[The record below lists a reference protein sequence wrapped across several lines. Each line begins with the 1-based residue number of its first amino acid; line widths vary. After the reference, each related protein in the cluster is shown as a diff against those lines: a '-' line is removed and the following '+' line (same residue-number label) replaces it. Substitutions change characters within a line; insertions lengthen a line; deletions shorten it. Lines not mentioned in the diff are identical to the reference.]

1 MWLAGTQGDPWRP
14 SSTPAGAALRPPQ
27 AQGAAASPVPL
38 LGGPSQNCLE
48 QLQPLE
54 HINRENRQTEEL
66 RIFLSLWKGSQTH
79 LAPRNPRDAATCSH
93 SLRPGPERKAWQGRE
108 PRLQQ
113 GRGGGCSQKNL
124 TPRPS
129 SSVIISALC
138 SCCRACRARSSVAS
152 SKPWNSR
159 EGQRFPSTGRKK
171 QQ

>member
-14 SSTPAGAALRPPQ
+14 SSTPAGAALRPSQ

-79 LAPRNPRDAATCSH
+79 LAPRCSYLQSQLEARPREEGLARERAQTAAGKGRRLLSEELDSSAIIQRDNL
-93 SLRPGPERKAWQGRE
+93 SLVLLLQG
-108 PRLQQ
+108 LQGTEQ
-113 GRGGGCSQKNL
+113 RGLIQAMEL
-124 TPRPS
+124 
-129 SSVIISALC
+129 
-138 SCCRACRARSSVAS
+138 
-152 SKPWNSR
+152 
-159 EGQRFPSTGRKK
+159 
-171 QQ
+171 